1 MKTMTKVLIA
11 AATVGGMTIVG
22 METAS
27 ALSLITA
34 RYSGNDCSGVFGRFA
49 ECYVSPPNSSVKL
62 SPIIA
67 KFDVGQSGPAINT
80 NIFPTVSGQEWS
92 FSPNNGRGFPTSA
105 SIGSWT
111 YNPGPK
117 DPAIKYWVA
126 KGGNAFNL
134 FFYVNPTHTQP
145 GGVCHGNGLTSL
157 ACFQKAVATKSG
169 VWQTPPTKKGNPAGL
184 SHISFYGERVSQE
197 EVPEPLTIMGSV
209 LALGLGWGMK
219 QQQQKRKTSQV

>member
-117 DPAIKYWVA
+117 ILQSNTGWLRGEMPLIC
-126 KGGNAFNL
+126 FSMSIP
-134 FFYVNPTHTQP
+134 PTH
-145 GGVCHGNGLTSL
+145 N
-157 ACFQKAVATKSG
+157 
-169 VWQTPPTKKGNPAGL
+169 
-184 SHISFYGERVSQE
+184 QE
-197 EVPEPLTIMGSV
+197 ASV
-209 LALGLGWGMK
+209 MAMA
-219 QQQQKRKTSQV
+219 